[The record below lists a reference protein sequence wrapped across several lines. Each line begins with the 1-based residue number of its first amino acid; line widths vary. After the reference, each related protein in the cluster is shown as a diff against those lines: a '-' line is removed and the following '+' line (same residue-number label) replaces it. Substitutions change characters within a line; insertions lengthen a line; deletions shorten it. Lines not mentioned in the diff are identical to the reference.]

1 MKYNVETRFKM
12 ELAQS
17 IANIIDR
24 DDFKEQMETLGFDK
38 FQSMEIHKG
47 YTSGVDY

>member
-38 FQSMEIHKG
+38 FQSM
-47 YTSGVDY
+47 